1 MTESSTCVKEKK
13 TEVCFLKPG
22 EGKKTRITG
31 FDALYRTDTEV
42 TGDLM
47 DYFVLTVPSEG
58 GAPLHIHHKNDETL
72 FVLSGEFTFQ
82 VGDKVS
88 QAPEG
93 TFVFLPRGVP
103 HKFTNVG
110 KSEGRLIGTFT
121 PAGTF
126 EFFNALTK
134 VDSNDFDEIVRLSKK
149 YGHEVLEQGN

>member
-1 MTESSTCVKEKK
+1 MSNATSQTTQVS
-13 TEVCFLKPG
+13 FLKPG
-22 EGKKTRITG
+22 EGHKTIITG
-31 FDALYRTDTEV
+31 FDATYLTSPDV
-42 TGDLM
+42 TGDLQ
-47 DYFVLTVPSEG
+47 DYFLLTVPSQG
-58 GAPLHIHHKNDETL
+58 GAPLHAHHKNDETL

-93 TFVFLPRGVP
+93 TFLYLPRGVP

-110 KSEGRLIGTFT
+110 KTNGRLIGTFT

-134 VDSNDFDEIVRLSKK
+134 VNPNDFDKIVALSEQ
-149 YGHEVLEQGN
+149 YGHEILEQA